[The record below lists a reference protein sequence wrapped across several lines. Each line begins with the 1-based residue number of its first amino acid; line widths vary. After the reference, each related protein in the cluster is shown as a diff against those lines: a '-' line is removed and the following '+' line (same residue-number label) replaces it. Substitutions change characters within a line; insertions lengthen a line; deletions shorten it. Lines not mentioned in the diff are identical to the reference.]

1 MPGKGF
7 VLIVEDDPGNRAL
20 TEQQLRLLGYEAV
33 AVPGGAEALEVVRAD
48 LPAIILLDSN
58 MPGMS
63 GRETCLAIRKL
74 SGAERVPIVAVTADT
89 TDRARDGFLAAGA
102 EEVLHR
108 PVLVEALRATLE
120 RWVGGSTSTA
130 SGGSPEPTPAR
141 MGVLSHLRSDVGE
154 ETTLR
159 IVSLYLQKLDERLA
173 DIGAALAASDAGELA
188 FTAHALK
195 SATSVFDHSPVM
207 GLCSGLEELG
217 DSGQI
222 TGGDA
227 LLQELRQA
235 ADALGSQ
242 LSREI
247 GTDQDDPGS
256 AIR

>member
-74 SGAERVPIVAVTADT
+74 PGAERVPIVAVTADT

-120 RWVGGSTSTA
+120 RWVGGPTSTA
-130 SGGSPEPTPAR
+130 GGGSPE
-141 MGVLSHLRSDVGE
+141 GVLSQLRSDVGE

-159 IVSLYLQKLDERLA
+159 IVSLYLQKLDERLE
-173 DIGAALAASDAGELA
+173 DIGAALAASDAGQLA
-188 FTAHALK
+188 STAHALK

-207 GLCSGLEELG
+207 RLCSGLEELG
-217 DSGQI
+217 NSGQI
-222 TGGDA
+222 VGGDS
-227 LLQELRQA
+227 LLRELRQA
-235 ADALGSQ
+235 ADDLRSQ
-242 LSREI
+242 LSREF